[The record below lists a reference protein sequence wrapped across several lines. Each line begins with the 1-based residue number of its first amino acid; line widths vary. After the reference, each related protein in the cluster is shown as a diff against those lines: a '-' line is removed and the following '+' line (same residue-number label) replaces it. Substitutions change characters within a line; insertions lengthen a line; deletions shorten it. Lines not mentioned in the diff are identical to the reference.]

1 MSSLLKIQAGRVSN
15 VVASAYVGDNDLL
28 WYDETGVLRLGD
40 GVTPGG
46 IPLNFNGAGSSS
58 TVFNNFLPGITNLYS
73 LGTPSAQWK
82 TLYLSSSTFYVGG
95 NTVTISNTG
104 TLLINGIQIGGSTT
118 NIITTG
124 TSTIIIGYTGSQG
137 IQGPIGYTGSAGSG
151 AGSSTPVT
159 VKPNV
164 GLAVTNNTLT
174 TVYNTLIGDDV
185 QSIALGGAAAQ
196 SASVWKSKNIVE
208 VLDTILFPDVLP
220 TYTIPTTTLT
230 GTSGTREIG
239 SSLTQALTF
248 TGVEN
253 DAGAFTA
260 LTISQGS
267 TQLAT
272 INSPTAT
279 STTDIP
285 AQFGYV
291 DPNNPN
297 RLYSLSYTDIFTI
310 VAGNSIWNATGTYLA
325 GLAKLNNKGVADTR
339 VAQVRNVNAPQSASS
354 LSSSVTVTG
363 IYPYFWGKS
372 NTQPTASSIA
382 ATIAAGT
389 ANKVLSPADS
399 IVTVTYNA
407 VGEYVWLAHAA
418 SYTNKTKWYNTELN
432 QGNIGPGNFILTPV
446 VNAVT
451 SPESYWS
458 SILFDIYI
466 SDGATTTNGAL
477 QFRNS

>member
-1 MSSLLKIQAGRVSN
+1 VSSLLKIQAGRVSN

-28 WYDETGVLRLGD
+28 FYDETGVLRLGD

-46 IPLNFNGAGSSS
+46 IPLNFNANGSSS
-58 TVFNNFLPGITNLYS
+58 TVFNSFLPGITNLYS

-151 AGSSTPVT
+151 TGSSTPVT

-260 LTISQGS
+260 LTMSQGS

-297 RLYSLSYTDIFTI
+297 RSYSLSYTDIFTI

-339 VAQVRNVNAPQSASS
+339 AAQVRNVNAPQSASS

-399 IVTVTYNA
+399 TVTVTYNA

-418 SYTNKTKWYNTELN
+418 SYTNKTKCYNTELN

-446 VNAVT
+446 VTAVT

-458 SILFDIYI
+458 GVSFDIYI

>member
-15 VVASAYVGDNDLL
+15 VAASAYVGDKDLL
-28 WYDETGVLRLGD
+28 WYDETGVLRFGD

-46 IPLNFNGAGSSS
+46 IPINFNGGGSSS
-58 TVFNNFLPGITNLYS
+58 TVFNSFLPGITNLYS

-104 TLLINGIQIGGSTT
+104 TLLINGIQVGGSTT

-137 IQGPIGYTGSAGSG
+137 IQGPIGYTGSAGS
-151 AGSSTPVT
+151 GSSTPVT

-297 RLYSLSYTDIFTI
+297 RSYSLSYTDIFTI

-339 VAQVRNVNAPQSASS
+339 AAQVRNVNAPQSASS
-354 LSSSVTVTG
+354 LSSSVTITG

-372 NTQPTASSIA
+372 NTQPTTSSIA

-399 IVTVTYNA
+399 TVTVTYNA